1 MIVYGISYTTDRFA
15 HEVKEAHVAFATDAG
30 VYVSGH
36 VDDLVI
42 ERTEPTV
49 EALTALGFRVQEAA
63 EKAAADA
70 ERNVPGGVPYQ
81 PMITSM
87 PGDSD
92 AIPDDNTQAWHAIAL
107 RLADR
112 YAGMGGQYG
121 SVEEFVEKA
130 QWARREVEQSSEG
143 PTTPTFVDG
152 YIPRSVDGV
161 HTDIEI
167 LRQARTYGMHVIQSG
182 PPGTGKST
190 SATAAHGDHLLTIAC
205 YDGMTFQDLVGQYLP
220 VPGEAGVFR
229 YVDGALVTAML
240 TGRPLLLDD
249 FGWMPSGVQAT
260 LLPVLDHRRTLTV
273 LDRPDEQVITAAEG
287 FCVIINLNP
296 GIGFG
301 VTSPIRDRSA
311 FELHV
316 PVDLKAASKLG
327 IPAGFIEVAQHLHTL
342 ADGEAANGIRRWVPS
357 MRSLIKAR
365 DLTMV
370 FDEHF
375 AACAMLGECPDGEQR
390 MKLQS
395 LLTTELGLGIDV
407 PEPLQARSL

>member
-42 ERTEPTV
+42 ARTEPTV

-92 AIPDDNTQAWHAIAL
+92 AIPDDNAQAWHAIAL

-130 QWARREVEQSSEG
+130 QWARREVEQNSEG

-161 HTDIEI
+161 HTDI
-167 LRQARTYGMHVIQSG
+167 
-182 PPGTGKST
+182 
-190 SATAAHGDHLLTIAC
+190 
-205 YDGMTFQDLVGQYLP
+205 
-220 VPGEAGVFR
+220 
-229 YVDGALVTAML
+229 
-240 TGRPLLLDD
+240 
-249 FGWMPSGVQAT
+249 
-260 LLPVLDHRRTLTV
+260 
-273 LDRPDEQVITAAEG
+273 
-287 FCVIINLNP
+287 
-296 GIGFG
+296 
-301 VTSPIRDRSA
+301 
-311 FELHV
+311 
-316 PVDLKAASKLG
+316 
-327 IPAGFIEVAQHLHTL
+327 
-342 ADGEAANGIRRWVPS
+342 
-357 MRSLIKAR
+357 
-365 DLTMV
+365 
-370 FDEHF
+370 
-375 AACAMLGECPDGEQR
+375 
-390 MKLQS
+390 
-395 LLTTELGLGIDV
+395 
-407 PEPLQARSL
+407 